1 MTNPAVV
8 TPLPAPMP
16 IPIIRAHRNDARPV
30 QENGAPDRR
39 TLQRCSTCHK
49 MGVCGLFAL
58 GSFIAAVTIGS
69 SSLPDSSKNV
79 VQTVGMSCAILGCF
93 AATMVFHL
101 APDNLEQ
108 LQPLM
113 DRGTDVLNIL
123 TR

>member
-8 TPLPAPMP
+8 TPSPAPMP
-16 IPIIRAHRNDARPV
+16 IDRTQHNVARPV
-30 QENGAPDRR
+30 RENGAPDRR
-39 TLQRCSTCHK
+39 TLQRCSTFHK
-49 MGVCGLFAL
+49 MGICGLFAL

-79 VQTVGMSCAILGCF
+79 VQTVGMSCAILGCV
-93 AATMVFHL
+93 AATMVCQS
-101 APDNLEQ
+101 AADNLEQ